1 MNTNANTNS
10 TVPTVTKKARG
21 PYGPRKPKVIAKD
34 ESESEPA
41 LYTEPVEV
49 VVAEEQEE
57 ESEESGTEKSVAEES
72 GTEDADEEDDDEST
86 ISCVAEEEAEEEAED
101 AKHREEFPDHRIC
114 ECECCIDCGCC
125 ECEKEEAEVPEFTPI
140 IAVPMEEAEVPEFT
154 PIIAVPMEEDQ
165 YHLQQEVLK
174 GKAENIRLTR
184 IIWKQQAEIKAL
196 QEGKTIPVSERKKAG
211 VGEKRKREK
220 KRGEDYAQ
228 QYIADNEILRWKHQ
242 GGAECLATYHKPDD
256 KWTAKFNWET
266 ADEMDEEFVSLNAV
280 TTKMKKHIPIL
291 GANAWTVFKTL
302 DGKAVD
308 KRA

>member
-1 MNTNANTNS
+1 MNTNANTTATA
-10 TVPTVTKKARG
+10 TVPTITKKVRG

-41 LYTEPVEV
+41 LYTDPVEV
-49 VVAEEQEE
+49 EEQE

-86 ISCVAEEEAEEEAED
+86 ISSVAEDEDEAEEEAED
-101 AKHREEFPDHRIC
+101 EAEEEAED
-114 ECECCIDCGCC
+114 EAE
-125 ECEKEEAEVPEFTPI
+125 EEAEEEAEVPEFTPI
-140 IAVPMEEAEVPEFT
+140 V
-154 PIIAVPMEEDQ
+154 AVPMEEDQ

-228 QYIADNEILRWKHQ
+228 QYIADNEVLRWKHQ

-256 KWTAKFNWET
+256 KWTAKFNWEA
-266 ADEMDEEFVSLNAV
+266 ADEMAEEFVSLNAV

>member
-57 ESEESGTEKSVAEES
+57 ESDESGTEKSVAEES

-125 ECEKEEAEVPEFTPI
+125 ECEK
-140 IAVPMEEAEVPEFT
+140 EEAEVPEFT